1 MNLNR
6 KAILSTFMAALLFG
20 GCTTNITIN
29 EENKDQS
36 RTQEETN
43 TESRRTETDSSDQ
56 SSKSESESKSES
68 KGESKSES
76 ESTNESTDSSKFDS
90 TPTAAALDG
99 FGQEIFAA
107 FESAGYQPEDLSV
120 KQLPNGN
127 IETMFKAH
135 SAGYP
140 LTIYATDTV
149 TAELAEKTFAANLA
163 QIQEYNP
170 TYSVMEQ
177 GVDGNKTVEVVR
189 DNMHNTNFVIA
200 MNKDA
205 PCTLYIIDQTPEQ
218 LEPVLVLL
226 NKAGFP
232 LAQ

>member
-6 KAILSTFMAALLFG
+6 KAIFSTFMAALLFG

-43 TESRRTETDSSDQ
+43 TESRRTETGSSDQ
-56 SSKSESESKSES
+56 SSKSESK
-68 KGESKSES
+68 S
-76 ESTNESTDSSKFDS
+76 ESTNESTDESTDSSKSDS
-90 TPTAAALDG
+90 STTAAALDG
-99 FGQEIFAA
+99 FGQKIFAA

-163 QIQEYNP
+163 QIQQYNP

-200 MNKDA
+200 MNKDT

-218 LEPVLVLL
+218 LEPVLNLL